1 MSAKRH
7 TMVTKT
13 KNAVGSAEVR
23 YLLYARKSTDR
34 EDKQL
39 YSIND
44 QINICKKIATERGI
58 TIVEIIEESRSAKTA
73 GNRPAFQAMVKRIR
87 SGEIGGIITWHPD
100 RLARNAVDGG
110 WIMDMLDQKILK
122 DLIFASGYNFDNTP
136 EGKFMLSMIFSQ
148 AKYYT
153 DKLSHEVTEK
163 FIVRREAGQWLSLA
177 PEGYLNYRDPV
188 TGRKSVIEDPE
199 RFPILQK
206 AFDLILIGMSP
217 LQVLSILNDKWGYRC
232 RPYRN
237 HPARF
242 LTPKHFY
249 RVLENPFYMGQCR
262 FEDTTYPGVHPKMI
276 TAAEF
281 EKVQHLL
288 GRSIS
293 SNRRRTHDFLFT
305 GRIRCGQ
312 CGAMITASLAKGN
325 VYYHCTNM
333 KKICD
338 RKGVRENEIEEN
350 ILSVL
355 SSLEVPQPFV
365 DFMQGCIQASTP
377 RILESDEATRKRLQE
392 AMKRKED
399 ALQRLLD
406 LRLEGLLTNDEFQDK
421 RSSLQAEIATL
432 DAEKQ
437 QTGESMEVVTERAT
451 KFLSLASQSHQ
462 AYLAGPTEA
471 KRSILSQ
478 VVQSMK
484 LVPKTGELIKPNQ
497 TKKKLLLEPF
507 PEFEVFLQPISQNG
521 IFKPVENGSGKSKK
535 TSQIVEVPSGGPDV
549 PLIKLLERGSLDE
562 ETCQHLENIV
572 AKLLEVVINR
582 PNRE

>member
-1 MSAKRH
+1 
-7 TMVTKT
+7 MVTKT

-44 QINICKKIATERGI
+44 QINICKKIALERGI

-188 TGRKSVIEDPE
+188 TGRKSVIVDPE
-199 RFPILQK
+199 RFPLLRK
-206 AFDLILIGMSP
+206 AFDLILLEVPPMS
-217 LQVLSILNDKWGYRC
+217 VLATLNDKWGYRC

-262 FEDTTYPGVHPKMI
+262 FGDTTYPGVHPKMI
-276 TAAEF
+276 TEAEF

-288 GRSIS
+288 GKGSTS
-293 SNRRRTHDFLFT
+293 KRRRAHDFLFT

-338 RKGVRENEIEEN
+338 RKGIRENEIEEN
-350 ILSVL
+350 ILSML

-365 DFMQGCIQASTP
+365 DFMQGCIQANAP
-377 RILESDEATRKRLQE
+377 RILESDESTRKRLQGE
-392 AMKRKED
+392 IKRKED

-406 LRLEGLLTNDEFQDK
+406 LRLEGLLTSDEFQEK
-421 RSSLQAEIATL
+421 RSSLQAEVAKL
-432 DAEKQ
+432 DAEKKDI
-437 QTGESMEVVTERAT
+437 GESADIVTERAT
-451 KFLSLASQSHQ
+451 EFLSFASQARQ
-462 AYLAGPTEA
+462 KYLLGTTEA
-471 KRSILSQ
+471 KRSILAQ
-478 VVQSMK
+478 VAQSMK
-484 LVPKTGELIKPNQ
+484 LVPKTDELVKTNQ

-507 PEFEVFLQPISQNG
+507 PELAVFLQPISQNG
-521 IFKPVENGSGKSKK
+521 IFKPVNSGSDKSKK
-535 TSQIVEVPSGGPDV
+535 TSITMEVPSGGPDV
-549 PLIKLLERGSLDE
+549 PLIKLFERDSLDE
-562 ETCQHLENIV
+562 ETCQHLERIV

-582 PNRE
+582 PNRDR